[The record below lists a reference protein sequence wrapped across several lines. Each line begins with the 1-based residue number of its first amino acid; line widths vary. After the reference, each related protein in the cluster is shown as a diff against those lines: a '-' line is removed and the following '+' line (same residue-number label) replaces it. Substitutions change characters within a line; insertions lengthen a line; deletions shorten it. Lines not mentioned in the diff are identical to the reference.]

1 MMDCRCP
8 LWSLE
13 FYSLKFKQK
22 GNNIQLLSVLKEEM
36 ENTNL
41 LSVMTVP
48 YLLLQVNGIIL
59 TVKKTVIESIDL

>member
-36 ENTNL
+36 ENINL